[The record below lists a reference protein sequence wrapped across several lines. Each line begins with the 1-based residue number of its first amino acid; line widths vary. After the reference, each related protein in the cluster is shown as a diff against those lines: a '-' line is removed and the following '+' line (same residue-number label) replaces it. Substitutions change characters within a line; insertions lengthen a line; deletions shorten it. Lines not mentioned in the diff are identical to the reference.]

1 MVDTDKELAAVNVEI
16 ISAEDLDGLSVV
28 AKVGDKPDASGSL
41 ARAGSALQLAS
52 DVLESIPEK
61 GLFKVEVPDGFTLQD
76 LIPAKGDEGAFRAIV
91 KDSKGKMAGQA
102 KLREAGKINP
112 TQIAGAGLAAAAMV
126 VGQAYMTEISDS
138 LHSIDEKL
146 DKVSSM
152 IADGQRAKLM
162 NALDIAKT
170 YSRLYEDYRQKPDA
184 LRAARNEIERRYN
197 DVGAVVDWITLQ
209 LGGLEKIARDAKA
222 SEKDLRPL
230 LEELYSLEDQF
241 GMSLKALS
249 ALAMTRMYYDGA
261 TDERSSLVER
271 ERILE
276 KSRGFLERCASV
288 AGTLE
293 VKIGAMR
300 GAPVAL
306 PRGTDRNPLKNLTS
320 MTPRAAAKRNL
331 LEAKVGM
338 QSDLRAAQTK
348 TKEEA
353 QDCTKG
359 NRADSRY
366 RKYIQDHPHRWR
378 ELLAGRER
386 Q

>member
-1 MVDTDKELAAVNVEI
+1 MADTDKELAAVNVEI

-91 KDSKGKMAGQA
+91 KDSKGKMSGQA

-170 YSRLYEDYRQKPDA
+170 YSRLY
-184 LRAARNEIERRYN
+184 
-197 DVGAVVDWITLQ
+197 
-209 LGGLEKIARDAKA
+209 
-222 SEKDLRPL
+222 
-230 LEELYSLEDQF
+230 
-241 GMSLKALS
+241 
-249 ALAMTRMYYDGA
+249 
-261 TDERSSLVER
+261 
-271 ERILE
+271 
-276 KSRGFLERCASV
+276 
-288 AGTLE
+288 
-293 VKIGAMR
+293 
-300 GAPVAL
+300 
-306 PRGTDRNPLKNLTS
+306 
-320 MTPRAAAKRNL
+320 
-331 LEAKVGM
+331 
-338 QSDLRAAQTK
+338 
-348 TKEEA
+348 
-353 QDCTKG
+353 
-359 NRADSRY
+359 
-366 RKYIQDHPHRWR
+366 
-378 ELLAGRER
+378 
-386 Q
+386 

>member
-300 GAPVAL
+300 GRPSRFL
-306 PRGTDRNPLKNLTS
+306 GEPTGTL
-320 MTPRAAAKRNL
+320 
-331 LEAKVGM
+331 
-338 QSDLRAAQTK
+338 
-348 TKEEA
+348 
-353 QDCTKG
+353 
-359 NRADSRY
+359 
-366 RKYIQDHPHRWR
+366 
-378 ELLAGRER
+378 
-386 Q
+386 